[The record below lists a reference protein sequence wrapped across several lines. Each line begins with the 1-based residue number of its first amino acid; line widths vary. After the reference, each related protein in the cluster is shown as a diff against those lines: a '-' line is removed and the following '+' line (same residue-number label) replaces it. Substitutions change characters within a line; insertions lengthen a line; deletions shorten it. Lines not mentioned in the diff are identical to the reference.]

1 MARLLL
7 PLLAIGSAL
16 LSALYAVDLWV
27 TTSRHAS
34 GCQMTYSWPVYTAQT
49 SLHDKYQ
56 LYSVHMK
63 QRRAHLTGVPVLFL
77 PGHLGSY
84 EQSRSI
90 ARHLWDI
97 DADMY
102 DVFAA
107 DFKGEPTGLHGKYVT
122 DQAQFVN
129 DAVRFILKQYK
140 KQNSIKR
147 KFRVPES
154 VIIVAHSMG
163 GIVARTAETLANY
176 KRNSILHV
184 VSLGTPYAKPP
195 FPMDVEMQAVY
206 DRITHTSTQ
215 ERQLLTS
222 PVYVS
227 IAGGHKDATIHSSL
241 AVTDR
246 IVDSS
251 RGFAVLTTAMP
262 EVKLTMD
269 HLCLLWCHQLLKVV
283 AKSIDAIVHKDARD
297 IVKNALTRVEIVQR
311 HLLGEGGD
319 ASSVLFQHQQSVLD
333 GYALAQE
340 TYEQYGLLTPKWL
353 FHLLRTRITSVY
365 MIILAL
371 AVYLFGLQV
380 AHWQSRF
387 DLQTTSDDVAFP
399 SFTSLLHPLA
409 HVPAPIKTPC
419 SWLWQK
425 LTDPQTK
432 KALVAVAG
440 ACVVGASALAF
451 EFARRSSVAVSQ
463 GFVAMEFIVL
473 YTYALGLMYG
483 GAVVLSALS
492 DFVLSPVMDV
502 IVGAA
507 SRWKI
512 KWWQLGI
519 VIYALVFLAGHV
531 KSLLS
536 FQLASVDSTRSL
548 ALVVLGSMIVYLVSL
563 VLLGTVGGLD
573 RSADQK
579 RMRGSLFGIFLL
591 SVLPWLGKLVYYA
604 ALVSMPPSSL
614 TNEVLAEGCSYTAVL
629 LLAAYAMLIAQER
642 MIPLPPPAFFGAS
655 TGEDSASMY
664 GSSGSSNASGK
675 NAPKITA
682 ENCPKCIFEDGGAGA
697 VFVEYMNRSTQRIK
711 SKSEVVFVGPTF
723 RVVSCDCVYR
733 HEKSRDFCGFCVR
746 SCRFCGGGDGNFQQA
761 QKFKEYLDDS
771 KMELASHAL
780 VPFTLQ
786 VLAGVLVFYGL
797 NREHI
802 AFYVGPICSVLLLC
816 YNRFLRNAIEEKKHR
831 NKLKNKTKKKK
842 SKSAKSSS
850 SAYEEAGPDTK
861 TKTVKAKASSQ
872 TTTTTKTVTATVT
885 NEAKSTATKKKKKSK
900 RGSSSTSIFEE

>member
-1 MARLLL
+1 MHQCSRRGTPPHQDSLAMARLLL

-34 GCQMTYSWPVYTAQT
+34 GCEMTYSWPVYTALASPS

-97 DADMY
+97 NAEMY

-129 DAVRFILKQYK
+129 DAVRYILKQYK
-140 KQNSIKR
+140 KQNSLKR
-147 KFRVPES
+147 KSRAPES

-206 DRITHTSTQ
+206 GSVTHSSQ
-215 ERQLLTS
+215 EPQLLTS
-222 PVYVS
+222 SVYVS

-241 AVTDR
+241 AITDR

-262 EVKLTMD
+262 AVKLTID

-283 AKSIDAIVHKDARD
+283 ARSIDAIVHKDVRD
-297 IVKNALTRVEIVQR
+297 IVKNALTRMEIVQR
-311 HLLGEGGD
+311 ELLGEGGNETS
-319 ASSVLFQHQQSVLD
+319 AVFQHQQSVLD
-333 GYALAQE
+333 GYDVAQE
-340 TYEQYGLLTPKWL
+340 TYKQYGLLTPKWL
-353 FHLLRTRITSVY
+353 FHLLRTRTTAVY
-365 MIILAL
+365 MITLAL
-371 AVYLFGLQV
+371 ALYLFGLQV

-399 SFTSLLHPLA
+399 SFTALLHPLA

-425 LTDPQTK
+425 LTDSQTK
-432 KALVAVAG
+432 KSVIAVAG
-440 ACVVGASALAF
+440 ACVIGSTALVV
-451 EFARRSSVAVSQ
+451 EYARRSSAVLSQ
-463 GFVAMEFIVL
+463 GFVVLELIVL
-473 YTYALGLMYG
+473 YAYALGLSYG
-483 GAVVLSALS
+483 GAVMMSSVR
-492 DFVLSPVMDV
+492 DFVLAPVMAVV
-502 IVGAA
+502 IGAA

-512 KWWQLGI
+512 KWWQSCI
-519 VIYALVFLAGHV
+519 IIYGLVFLVGHV
-531 KSLLS
+531 KILS
-536 FQLASVDSTRSL
+536 DFQVASVNSTRLL
-548 ALVVLGSMIVYLVSL
+548 ALVVLGSMIVYLASL
-563 VLLGTVGGLD
+563 FLLGTVGGMD
-573 RSADQK
+573 ESADQQ
-579 RMRGSLFGIFLL
+579 RMRSSLFGIFLL
-591 SVLPWLGKLVYYA
+591 SILPWLGKLVYYTE
-604 ALVSMPPSSL
+604 LVFVPPSLL
-614 TNEVLAEGCSYTAVL
+614 TNVLLAEGCSYAALL
-629 LLAAYAMLIAQER
+629 LLAAYAMLISQER

-655 TGEDSASMY
+655 TGEDNASMY
-664 GSSGSSNASGK
+664 GASGSNKASGK
-675 NAPKITA
+675 KPPKITA
-682 ENCPKCIFEDGGAGA
+682 ENCPKCIFEDGGVGA
-697 VFVEYMNRSTQRIK
+697 VFVEYTDRNTQRIK

-780 VPFTLQ
+780 VPFILQ
-786 VLAGVLVFYGL
+786 ILAGVLLVYGL

-802 AFYVGPICSVLLLC
+802 AFYVGPICSVLLL
-816 YNRFLRNAIEEKKHR
+816 YYHRFLRNSIEEKKYK

-842 SKSAKSSS
+842 TKSTKSSS
-850 SAYEEAGPDTK
+850 SL
-861 TKTVKAKASSQ
+861 
-872 TTTTTKTVTATVT
+872 
-885 NEAKSTATKKKKKSK
+885 
-900 RGSSSTSIFEE
+900 

>member
-1 MARLLL
+1 MARILL

-34 GCQMTYSWPVYTAQT
+34 DCQMTYSWPVYTAQV
-49 SLHDKYQ
+49 SLHHKYQ

-63 QRRAHLTGVPVLFL
+63 QRRAYLTGVPVLFL

-107 DFKGEPTGLHGKYVT
+107 DFKGEPTGLHGRYVT

-129 DAVRFILKQYK
+129 DAVRYILKQYK
-140 KQNSIKR
+140 KQNSFKR

-163 GIVARTAETLANY
+163 GIVARTAETLTNY

-195 FPMDVEMQAVY
+195 FPVDAEMQAVY
-206 DRITHTSTQ
+206 DSITHSSNQ

-241 AVTDR
+241 AITDR

-269 HLCLLWCHQLLKVV
+269 HLCLLWCHQLLTVV

-297 IVKNALTRVEIVQR
+297 IVKNALTRMEIVQR
-311 HLLGEGGD
+311 QLLGEGGD
-319 ASSVLFQHQQSVLD
+319 ETKVLFQHQQSVLD
-333 GYALAQE
+333 GYALGHE
-340 TYEQYGLLTPKWL
+340 TYEQYGLLMPKWL

-425 LTDPQTK
+425 LSDPQTK
-432 KALVAVAG
+432 KSVIAVAG
-440 ACVVGASALAF
+440 ACIVGASALAV
-451 EFARRSSVAVSQ
+451 EYVRRSSVALSQ
-463 GFVAMEFIVL
+463 GFIALELIIL
-473 YTYALGLMYG
+473 YAYALGLLYG
-483 GAVVLSALS
+483 GAVVVSTLG
-492 DFVLSPVMDV
+492 DFVLSPVIAV

-512 KWWQLGI
+512 KWWQSG
-519 VIYALVFLAGHV
+519 VAIYALVFLVGHV

-536 FQLASVDSTRSL
+536 FQLTSVDSTRSL
-548 ALVVLGSMIVYLVSL
+548 SLTVVGSMLVYLVSL
-563 VLLGTVGGLD
+563 VLLGTVGGVD
-573 RSADQK
+573 GSADQQ
-579 RMRGSLFGIFLL
+579 RMRSSLFSIFLL
-591 SVLPWLGKLVYYA
+591 SILPWLGKLVYYA
-604 ALVSMPPSSL
+604 ELISVPSSSL
-614 TNEVLAEGCSYTAVL
+614 TNENLTEGCSYTAIL
-629 LLAAYAMLIAQER
+629 LLAAYVMLISQER

-664 GSSGSSNASGK
+664 GASGTNKVSSK

-697 VFVEYMNRSTQRIK
+697 VFVEYTNRNTQRIK

-771 KMELASHAL
+771 KMELALHAL

-786 VLAGVLVFYGL
+786 ILAGVLLAYGL

-816 YNRFLRNAIEEKKHR
+816 YNHFLRNPIEEKKYR

-842 SKSAKSSS
+842 SKSTKSSAS
-850 SAYEEAGPDTK
+850 IYEEAGPEPAT
-861 TKTVKAKASSQ
+861 TVQTKAKASSQ
-872 TTTTTKTVTATVT
+872 TATTKTVTATVT

-900 RGSSSTSIFEE
+900 RGSSTASIFVE